1 MRTHF
6 FAKAVSEEAFFEAEA
21 MARKSQ
27 HYGSEVLQH
36 AATHC
41 GYTATCCNMLQ
52 HATTRCNKLQR
63 VAACCS
69 ILQHVAACCGVTTVC
84 CSVLQYLR
92 AIVL

>member
-36 AATHC
+36 AATYC

-52 HATTRCNKLQR
+52 YATTRCNTLQL
-63 VAACCS
+63 VAA
-69 ILQHVAACCGVTTVC
+69 IFGGRGHGT
-84 CSVLQYLR
+84 
-92 AIVL
+92 